1 MSAHWLRDSFLG
13 QTVRLFYRPTA
24 LRYTEED
31 SCIGAQI
38 EDYPIQYDGETAVRV
53 DWYSANDE
61 ENPHNWSQGKK
72 AFVLGVIGAYSFV
85 VYMAAA
91 IYTPSEGAFAEEF
104 DVSGAEAS
112 LGLSLYVLGYG
123 AGPMFFSPLSEI
135 PRIGRNL
142 PYVVS
147 FVLYC
152 AISIPTALA
161 PSAIGF
167 YFLRFL
173 QGFFGSPCLA
183 TGGAS
188 IADIYSAD
196 MLPHAMATWV
206 LCVFCAPAIGVVVAG
221 FAIPVLGWR
230 FSMWEILIASAPIH
244 ILLLLLPETSSATIL
259 HRRAQRLERR
269 DTSGTR
275 KYQTKANAI
284 QGDTSFS
291 VAVRE
296 SLLIPSKITLLDPAI
311 LFLNCYTSLTYGI
324 FYSFFEAFPIVYQEI
339 SGFNLG
345 EMGLAFL
352 AIVVGSIISF
362 AIYNLYYTHH
372 RKHAPNPEDHQ
383 HSTMTPIPEP
393 ESVLRPALY
402 ASIGPPLALLLFG
415 WASRPSIPWI
425 VPTIGIAI
433 YPACVFILMQ
443 CVFLYV
449 PACYPQY
456 AASVFAATD
465 FTRSAF
471 ACGAVMFSRPLY
483 VNLGIGSGCS
493 LLAGLTVV
501 CAVGVHVLY
510 RVGEALRRRSRFEG
524 KC

>member
-1 MSAHWLRDSFLG
+1 MATHWLRDSFFG
-13 QTVRLFYRPTA
+13 QTVRLFYRTSWLA
-24 LRYTEED
+24 YLEEKSYAGD
-31 SCIGAQI
+31 GIEENAVQFQDGAV
-38 EDYPIQYDGETAVRV
+38 TRV
-53 DWYSANDE
+53 DWYSAEDE
-61 ENPHNWSQGKK
+61 ENPHNWSQSKK
-72 AFVLGVIGAYSFV
+72 ASVLGVIGAYSFV

-104 DVSGAEAS
+104 DVGDAEAS

-161 PSAIGF
+161 PSAISF

-188 IADIYSAD
+188 IADIYSTD
-196 MLPHAMATWV
+196 VLPHAMATWV
-206 LCVFCAPAIGVVVAG
+206 LCVFCAPPIGVLVAG
-221 FAIPVLGWR
+221 FAITVLGWR
-230 FSMWEILIASAPIH
+230 FSMWEILIASAPILV
-244 ILLLLLPETSSATIL
+244 LLLLLPETSSATIL
-259 HRRAQRLERR
+259 HRRARRLERR
-269 DTSGTR
+269 DNSGTH
-275 KYQTKANAI
+275 KYQTKADAL

-291 VAVRE
+291 VVVRE

-324 FYSFFEAFPIVYQEI
+324 FYSFFEAFPVVYQDI
-339 SGFNLG
+339 YGFNLG

-352 AIVVGSIISF
+352 AIVVGSIVSF
-362 AIYNLYYTHH
+362 AIYNLYYIHH
-372 RKHAPNPEDHQ
+372 RKHTHRTQEEGEPNPEK
-383 HSTMTPIPEP
+383 
-393 ESVLRPALY
+393 VLVPALY
-402 ASIGPPLALLLFG
+402 ACIGPPLALLLFG
-415 WASRPSIPWI
+415 WASRPSVHWI

-449 PACYPQY
+449 PACYSHY

-483 VNLGIGSGCS
+483 LNLGVGPGCS

-501 CAVGVHVLY
+501 CAVGVHLLY
-510 RVGEALRRRSRFEG
+510 RVGEALRMRSRFEG
-524 KC
+524 KY